1 MVILKNIDIALDIDM
16 NVLENIDI
24 DMGISQ
30 NIDMDEILYRF
41 EYGISN
47 RATDSSDLGTTEKM
61 VQFVDK
67 L

>member
-1 MVILKNIDIALDIDM
+1 M

-41 EYGISN
+41 ENGISSK
-47 RATDSSDLGTTEKM
+47 ATDSSDLGTTEKM